1 MAFTTPEG
9 SFEPTVMF
17 FGLTNSPVTFQTIMN
32 ESLRDLINTEKVAAF
47 IDDVI
52 VETEMEKEHDEIVA
66 EIIKRLEE
74 NNLYVKLE
82 KCK

>member
-1 MAFTTPEG
+1 
-9 SFEPTVMF
+9 
-17 FGLTNSPVTFQTIMN
+17 MN
-32 ESLRDLINTEKVAAF
+32 ELLRDLINTRKVTAF

-52 VETEMEKEHDEIVA
+52 VGTEEEEGHDELVV

-74 NNLYVKLE
+74 NYLYIKLE